1 MGLDVGLTAF
11 RVRLAAE
18 LADADG
24 RPDVYGYPSTPP
36 SFTAPCYIVQPESGY
51 ALGRAT
57 ACVVPVAVTVRC
69 IPIAIDQPAVYD
81 ELDAMIETVYA
92 VPGALVVSALVGA
105 RDIAGQTLLVAEV
118 DIQANVTLPT
128 LLRS

>member
-24 RPDVYGYPSTPP
+24 RPDVYGYPHTPP
-36 SFTAPCYIVQPESGY
+36 SHIAPCYIVTPEAGY

-57 ACVVPVAVTVRC
+57 SCVVPVAVTVRC
-69 IPIAIDQPAVYD
+69 VPVAVDQTAVYD
-81 ELDAMIETVYA
+81 EIDSMLETVYR
-92 VPGALVVSALVGA
+92 VPGLIITQATVGA
-105 RDIAGQTLLVAEV
+105 RDLAGQTLVVGEV
-118 DIQANVTLPT
+118 DVQSNVTIPNL
-128 LLRS
+128 